1 MEPWTFEEVQTWCET
16 VQQKRVTLRN
26 AREDAC
32 GAFSGV
38 RVAQDD
44 QYVAACEQHVGHNAE
59 PDRDHLDNAMMHD
72 V

>member
-1 MEPWTFEEVQTWCET
+1 MDPWTSQEVQTWCEAIA
-16 VQQKRVTLRN
+16 QKYVSLRN

-32 GAFSGV
+32 GAFCGV
-38 RVAQDD
+38 HVAQDD
-44 QYVAACEQHVGHNAE
+44 QYVAACEQHVSHNAQ